1 MSKNEEIKAPRNLS
15 IGEYKY
21 SYKGQLVNA
30 FTYRCKHRR
39 KCGVVIKIAK
49 DELKKYISKCSYNI

>member
-1 MSKNEEIKAPRNLS
+1 MSKNEENKAPRNLN

-21 SYKGQLVNA
+21 SYKDQLVNA

-39 KCGVVIKIAK
+39 KCRVVIKIEK
-49 DELKKYISKCSYNI
+49 DELKKNIN